1 MTEKQ
6 TYESP
11 VETAVKAQLDEL
23 QFEQYIATY
32 LGNHG
37 WIYTPGVNDQGWDT
51 ELALYRDDVLDWLRT
66 NYPDQYKIAVPE
78 GEGEVVTSLA
88 ENRLLKRIV
97 EAINTPSTIN
107 AKNGKI
113 EGGLLGLLRTGFNHT
128 VMGQGT
134 AKFGPMVAFAPQNP
148 ANIGEI
154 ERSKT
159 NKFRVI
165 QQVHFDTK
173 GKDTIDLV
181 LLVNGIPVV
190 TLELKSSY
198 KQTVHDAVKQYQ
210 VNRIP
215 SANRPLL
222 QPGRALVHFAVS
234 NQEVYMCTE
243 LIKPDKKAPK
253 EFRYSRF
260 LPFNRGTSDGHAGND
275 PNPNGSASSYL
286 WEEIFEPSL
295 FLRILRDY
303 VLWEPDSK
311 NKNKGKIVFPR
322 YHQLRANERVVN
334 DIAANGVG
342 NTYLI
347 QHSAGS
353 GKTKTMAWLAQ
364 RLSKYFNPRG
374 KKQFDSVILVSDR
387 NVLDQNIADSL
398 RLLQVPSNKIVWAQ
412 QGAEES
418 KSRQLKSA
426 LDEGNKIIVCTIQ
439 SFLALMKAASTLEEE
454 AQNSENLLVVPRNRK
469 YAVIIDEAHSSQ
481 HGETSSAMKQ
491 TLASLG
497 IDEEEKDGLSTD
509 ELLVRIN
516 KAIANSENLSFV
528 ALTATPHEETLAEFG
543 IPDPDE
549 PGEYM
554 PFDTYSMAQAIE
566 EGFIL
571 DVLKQYSTYDMFA
584 EVRDNLGRTDSVVQG
599 EAVTEMT
606 KFVRLHDTSIAQKVE
621 IVVEHFRR
629 NVKHHLDGQARAMVV
644 TENRRAAYN
653 WSKKMNEYLARKG
666 YDDMKTL
673 VAFSGSMTENEDGS
687 GDTVTEA
694 SLNGSSRTEELFKD
708 SDGDYRVL
716 IVANKFQTGFDE
728 PRLVAMYVDKS
739 LSGITAVQTLSRLNR
754 IYPKKPDPMV
764 IDFVNDTEDILSAF
778 QKFYRDARIDTEV
791 NPNALHD
798 IGQRMDGV
806 GLYTM
811 EDLDAL
817 AEAYAENKGLN
828 ALDSKVQ
835 GIDAEWQKRRMN
847 AILSE
852 NEQELE
858 VLDGFKKDTRRYKK
872 SWDFLHQIVDFNDA
886 EVHKRAI
893 LAALL
898 ANYLRVDETRE
909 PEDYTSGLTLEGIE
923 HRPRDVYED
932 LELNKVE
939 EVEAGSLPD
948 LNGHVHGEGSPLMNE
963 FDRVVEALN
972 ERLSAEGVDI
982 PKSTTYDLL
991 RKTWGSM
998 ANNEKTKKLITENE
1012 PEQLLNSR
1020 GFAKQVRLAMGEA
1033 SDEIREGADAYEE
1046 VSYDQAIFKEFIRY
1060 FARMAGT
1067 SKFGRELDE
1076 SLH

>member
-1 MTEKQ
+1 MTNKEN
-6 TYESP
+6 YESP
-11 VETAVKAQLDEL
+11 VESAIAAQLDEA
-23 QFEQYIATY
+23 QFEKHIAEY
-32 LGNHG
+32 LGAHG
-37 WIYTPGVNDQGWDT
+37 WIYTPGANDAGWDT
-51 ELALYRDDVLDWLRT
+51 ELALYRDDALDWLRS
-66 NYPDQYKIAVPE
+66 NYPDQYKVAVPE
-78 GEGEVVTSLA
+78 GEGDVVTKLT
-88 ENRLLKRIV
+88 EDRLLKRIV
-97 EAINTPSTIN
+97 EVIKASSTIN

-113 EGGLLGLLRTGFNHT
+113 EGGLLGVLRTGFNHT

-148 ANIGEI
+148 HNVDEI
-154 ERSKT
+154 ERSKS
-159 NKFRVI
+159 NNLRVI

-181 LLVNGIPVV
+181 LLANGIPVV

-198 KQTVHDAVKQYQ
+198 KQTVHDAIKQYQ
-210 VNRIP
+210 VNRAP
-215 SANRPLL
+215 TPNRPLL
-222 QPGRALVHFAVS
+222 SPGRTLVHFAVS
-234 NQEVYMCTE
+234 NQEVFMSTE
-243 LIKPDKKAPK
+243 LKKPEKKAPK
-253 EFRYSRF
+253 QYRYARF
-260 LPFNRGTSDGHAGND
+260 LPFNQGTDDGHAGND

-311 NKNKGKIVFPR
+311 NKNKGKIIFPR

-334 DIAANGVG
+334 DIACSGVG
-342 NTYLI
+342 STYLI

-364 RLSKYFNPRG
+364 RLSKYFNAKG
-374 KKQFDSVILVSDR
+374 EKQFDSVILVSDR
-387 NVLDQNIADSL
+387 NVLDQNIADAL
-398 RLLQVPSNKIVWAQ
+398 KLLQVPNNKIVWAQ
-412 QGAEES
+412 RGEEES
-418 KSRQLKSA
+418 KSRQLKAA

-454 AQNSENLLVVPRNRK
+454 ANKTESFLVVPRDRR

-497 IDEEEKDGLSTD
+497 VNEDEKDGLDTD

-528 ALTATPHEETLAEFG
+528 ALTATPREETLAEFG

-599 EAVTEMT
+599 EAVSEMT
-606 KFVRLHDTSIAQKVE
+606 KFARFHDTSIAQKVE

-629 NVKHHLDGQARAMVV
+629 NVKDHLDGQARAMVV
-644 TENRRAAYN
+644 TDNRRAAYN
-653 WSKKMNEYLARKG
+653 WSKKMNEYLRRKG
-666 YDDMKTL
+666 YEDMKTL
-673 VAFSGSMTENEDGS
+673 VAFSGSLTEDEDSS

-708 SDGDYRVL
+708 DDGDYRVL

-754 IYPKKPDPMV
+754 IYPNKPDPMV
-764 IDFVNDTEDILSAF
+764 VDFANEKEAVLSAF
-778 QKFYRDARIDTEV
+778 QQFYSDARIDADV

-806 GLYTM
+806 GLYTL
-811 EDLDAL
+811 EDLDSL
-817 AEAYAENKGLN
+817 AEAYTQRKGQG
-828 ALDSKVQ
+828 ALDGKVQ
-835 GIDAEWQKRRMN
+835 GIDDEWRKRRMN

-852 NEQELE
+852 NEEELA

-886 EVHKRAI
+886 QVHKRAI
-893 LAALL
+893 LSALL
-898 ANYLRVDETRE
+898 ANYLRIDETRE

-932 LELNKVE
+932 LELSKVE
-939 EVEAGSLPD
+939 DVEPGSLPD
-948 LNGHVHGEGSPLMNE
+948 LNGQVHGEGSPLMNE
-963 FDRVVEALN
+963 FDRVVEEVN
-972 ERLSAEGVDI
+972 QRLSAEGVDI
-982 PKSTTYDLL
+982 PLSTTSDLL

-998 ANNEKTKKLITENE
+998 ANNTKTKKLISEND

-1020 GFAKQVRLAMGEA
+1020 GFAKQVRLAMSEA
-1033 SDEIREGADAYEE
+1033 SDEVREGADAYAE
-1046 VSYDQAIFKEFIRY
+1046 VSYDQTVFKEFIRY

-1076 SLH
+1076 AFH